1 MEYLPLGCFGKAP
14 CDRGYLEYNTSLTSS
29 RTLRTWIREGFKE
42 ARLDPE
48 GEGKNDFREGDGRRF
63 LLDIPDAG
71 ELLAGVIGP
80 STDMQPRENV
90 LALFAHVPRKKHQKH
105 PHLLPLALEPVW
117 SALEDSRNHLL
128 EIVTKDA
135 FEDYLLGT
143 KVPAPASPPD
153 VKSEYLRMQKDSAG
167 RIFSREAGASLDT
180 FWKNFPDVVGRVRK
194 AGRAST
200 FAVELP
206 VSRDSL
212 EASFEISFW
221 VDLLN
226 HQFLWKSFQPSVF
239 LERSAGTVRNV
250 VLLYGGG
257 LPTSIYEPL
266 MGATKRSGQLLKPC
280 SETGSLAVDPE
291 NRQASDN
298 EVEEISF
305 EKMLVEKYRRRTA

>member
-14 CDRGYLEYNTSLTSS
+14 CDRGYLEYNTSQKSS
-29 RTLRTWIREGFKE
+29 RTMRTWIREGFKE
-42 ARLDPE
+42 ARLKTE

-63 LLDIPDAG
+63 LLELPDAG

-90 LALFAHVPRKKHQKH
+90 LALFTHIPRRSYSKH

-143 KVPAPASPPD
+143 KVPAPAPPGE
-153 VKSEYLRMQKDSAG
+153 VKAEYLRMQSDSVH
-167 RIFSREAGASLDT
+167 RIFQRGDGVSLSTLRKNVPGVAGQI
-180 FWKNFPDVVGRVRK
+180 RK
-194 AGRAST
+194 AGTGST
-200 FAVELP
+200 LAVEFP
-206 VSRDSL
+206 VSEDL
-212 EASFEISFW
+212 PIASFEISFW

-226 HQFLWKSFQPSVF
+226 HQFLWKSFQPSIF
-239 LERSAGTVRNV
+239 LERSAGTGRHV

-257 LPTSIYEPL
+257 LPTSVYEPL
-266 MGATKRSGQLLKPC
+266 MGPADRYGDLLAPC
-280 SETGSLAVDPE
+280 LETNLSPTEVE
-291 NRQASDN
+291 NRAVFEN
-298 EVEEISF
+298 GEEELSF
-305 EKMLVEKYRRRTA
+305 GKMLAEKFPR